1 MSLTMNRRGV
11 INNYHQRIDKY
22 KRVLTVCSGGCL
34 RSPTAAF
41 VLAQEPYNYNTRSCG
56 LETEWAIIPI
66 DEGLVEWA
74 DEIVFMN
81 QWMRDEVGRKF
92 DLKGKD
98 KQVLDIPDRYPYR
111 DPELIELIK
120 QRYVGN
126 VDDTIM

>member
-1 MSLTMNRRGV
+1 MLKMNRRGV
-11 INNYHQRIDKY
+11 IDNYHQRIDKY

-41 VLAQEPYNYNTRSCG
+41 VLGQAPYNYNTRSCG
-56 LETEWAIIPI
+56 IETEYAIVPM
-66 DEGLVEWA
+66 DEGLVYWA

-81 QWMRDEVGRKF
+81 QWMRDEAGRKF

-98 KQVLDIPDRYPYR
+98 KQVLDISDSYQYR

-120 QRYVGN
+120 QRYVGDI
-126 VDDTIM
+126 DDTIM